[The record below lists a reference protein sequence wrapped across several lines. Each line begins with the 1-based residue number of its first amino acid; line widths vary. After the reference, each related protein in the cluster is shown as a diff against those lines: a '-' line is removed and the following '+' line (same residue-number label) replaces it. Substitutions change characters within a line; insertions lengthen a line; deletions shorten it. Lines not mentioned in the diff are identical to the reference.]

1 MREDLLR
8 ALGPAGEAVVEQLA
22 ALRAGRRPVG
32 HDHIDA
38 AVHTIL
44 RGLGDGEALTTREL
58 AGRLHLDVEAMA
70 RSMARLVAGGH
81 VQGDTN
87 RPIRYRVIPF
97 FLALPPGYVVARP
110 AGKSWKEQIETPC
123 FFPDGTRVVLYV
135 ARGTHRIHDG
145 GAAEIRVGRDVL
157 SGYARRRGV
166 RLEAG
171 ELAVDP
177 ATPELVVALAQAVA
191 DVDGALVLR

>member
-1 MREDLLR
+1 VREDLLR
-8 ALGPAGEAVVEQLA
+8 AVGPAGEAVVEQLA

-44 RGLGDGEALTTREL
+44 RGLDDGKALTTREL

-70 RSMARLVAGGH
+70 RSVARLVAGGH
-81 VQGDTN
+81 IQGDTS
-87 RPIRYRVIPF
+87 RPSRYRVLPF
-97 FLALPPGYVVARP
+97 FLTLPPGYAVARP

-135 ARGTHRIHDG
+135 TRGTHRVHDG
-145 GAAEIRVGRDVL
+145 GAAEIRVGRPLL
-157 SGYARRRGV
+157 SGYAAGRGV
-166 RLEAG
+166 RLEGG
-171 ELAVDP
+171 ELVVDP
-177 ATPELVVALAQAVA
+177 AMPEGVVALAQAVA
-191 DVDGALVLR
+191 DVDGTGVLR